1 MHYLVKW
8 RQKSLVLKFQSCSIQ
23 MSDSQQQEGLI
34 IFVEMVWD
42 ELIKQKMQ
50 DYGYHQM
57 KMFYTMSHEL
67 RTPLNCSISNM
78 ICLESVLQKL
88 HQQPIIDQYITP
100 SLISNKL
107 MLNNIND
114 MLDMVQID
122 EGKLKISKMNF

>member
-1 MHYLVKW
+1 
-8 RQKSLVLKFQSCSIQ
+8 
-23 MSDSQQQEGLI
+23 
-34 IFVEMVWD
+34 
-42 ELIKQKMQ
+42 
-50 DYGYHQM
+50 
-57 KMFYTMSHEL
+57 
-67 RTPLNCSISNM
+67 M

-122 EGKLKISKMNF
+122 EGKLKISKMNFQLASVIDECMYIFKS